1 MKNLTWQNP
10 EQLFVAQVL
19 INKVKS
25 KCCGIKGM
33 EKYSLEAKEL
43 LSESQMFEVKAGAV
57 VKDHLQQECSLCDS
71 CIGCASACAVCVN
84 DVL

>member
-1 MKNLTWQNP
+1 MKPPYFKAHNRKY
-10 EQLFVAQVL
+10 F
-19 INKVKS
+19 S
-25 KCCGIKGM
+25 M

-84 DVL
+84 DVM

>member
-1 MKNLTWQNP
+1 
-10 EQLFVAQVL
+10 
-19 INKVKS
+19 
-25 KCCGIKGM
+25 M

-71 CIGCASACAVCVN
+71 CIGCASACAVGVN
-84 DVL
+84 DVMSFKLMVKMVEFYHLDYF

>member
-1 MKNLTWQNP
+1 
-10 EQLFVAQVL
+10 
-19 INKVKS
+19 
-25 KCCGIKGM
+25 M

-84 DVL
+84 DVMLFLRLVNL

>member
-1 MKNLTWQNP
+1 
-10 EQLFVAQVL
+10 
-19 INKVKS
+19 
-25 KCCGIKGM
+25 M

-71 CIGCASACAVCVN
+71 CIGCASADTEWEKGKFCFSTIHYSVN
-84 DVL
+84 AIT

>member
-1 MKNLTWQNP
+1 
-10 EQLFVAQVL
+10 
-19 INKVKS
+19 
-25 KCCGIKGM
+25 M

-71 CIGCASACAVCVN
+71 CIGCASRANASN
-84 DVL
+84 FLPFNI

>member
-1 MKNLTWQNP
+1 
-10 EQLFVAQVL
+10 
-19 INKVKS
+19 
-25 KCCGIKGM
+25 M

-84 DVL
+84 DVLKFKLIVKMVEFYHLDYF

>member
-1 MKNLTWQNP
+1 MEEERERSKAFL
-10 EQLFVAQVL
+10 LFL
-19 INKVKS
+19 
-25 KCCGIKGM
+25 

>member
-1 MKNLTWQNP
+1 
-10 EQLFVAQVL
+10 
-19 INKVKS
+19 
-25 KCCGIKGM
+25 M

-84 DVL
+84 YVMLFKLIVKMVEFYHLDYF

>member
-1 MKNLTWQNP
+1 
-10 EQLFVAQVL
+10 
-19 INKVKS
+19 
-25 KCCGIKGM
+25 M

-84 DVL
+84 DVI